1 MNYKDIKDFNERC
14 NSHPDHQKGIIT
26 ERMLSDRLHEEI
38 LELRMYIE
46 GKEWVGLTDEECK
59 ILFLEAA
66 GLNSYVESIEQLLKE
81 KNTHEL

>member
-1 MNYKDIKDFNERC
+1 MNYKDIKNFNERC
-14 NSHPDHQKGIIT
+14 NSHPDHYDGIIT

-46 GKEWVGLTDEECK
+46 GREWVGLTDEECK

-66 GLNSYVESIEQLLKE
+66 GLNSYVESIQQLLKE
-81 KNTHEL
+81 KNT